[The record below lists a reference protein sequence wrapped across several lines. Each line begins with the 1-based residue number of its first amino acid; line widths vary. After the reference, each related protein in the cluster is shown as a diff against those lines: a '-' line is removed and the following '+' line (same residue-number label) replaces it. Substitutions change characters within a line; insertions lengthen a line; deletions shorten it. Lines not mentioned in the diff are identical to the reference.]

1 MQNTNNELVSVIV
14 PVYKVEPYLDRC
26 VASIL
31 AQTYPNL
38 EVILVDDGSPD
49 NYPALCDAWAQR
61 DARIRVIHKK
71 NGGLSDARNVGL
83 DAASGAY
90 ISFVDSD
97 DYIAENFIETLYDL
111 LHEYHTDISAV
122 HWKLVYADAP
132 EVPAPL
138 SSRNVTLFQGADAIR
153 ELFTEDTYACY
164 AWNKLCK
171 RELFDTIRFPVGRV
185 MEDLG
190 IAHKILFDAGQIVY
204 SDEPL
209 YYYYQRDGST
219 LHTDCIKFFQDRLA
233 MVTERY
239 LFLEKLY
246 PDMLENDAYFVDM
259 ALNDYPILYRSALD
273 PESDQLIRHAY
284 QKSRSI
290 LSFYNKMRFA
300 FFSRSKALY
309 YFIERRNCNLARY
322 DNC

>member
-49 NYPALCDAWAQR
+49 NCPALCDAWAQR

-164 AWNKLCK
+164 ANGNCLTPSGFRSVALW
-171 RELFDTIRFPVGRV
+171 
-185 MEDLG
+185 
-190 IAHKILFDAGQIVY
+190 KILA
-204 SDEPL
+204 
-209 YYYYQRDGST
+209 
-219 LHTDCIKFFQDRLA
+219 LHTRSCSTQGRSCTRTNPCITIISA
-233 MVTERY
+233 M
-239 LFLEKLY
+239 
-246 PDMLENDAYFVDM
+246 A
-259 ALNDYPILYRSALD
+259 AL
-273 PESDQLIRHAY
+273 
-284 QKSRSI
+284 SI
-290 LSFYNKMRFA
+290 QTV
-300 FFSRSKALY
+300 
-309 YFIERRNCNLARY
+309 
-322 DNC
+322 